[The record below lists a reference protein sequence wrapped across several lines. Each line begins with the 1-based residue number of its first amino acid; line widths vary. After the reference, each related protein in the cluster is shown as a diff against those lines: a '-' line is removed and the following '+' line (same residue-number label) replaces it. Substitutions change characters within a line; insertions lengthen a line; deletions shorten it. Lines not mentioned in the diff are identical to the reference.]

1 MKQERT
7 TILHVEDDE
16 DDREFLSDAVKKVD
30 PAVDIIM
37 LVDGQQALEYLNKL
51 NHEVTQPSL
60 IVLDLNLP
68 FIDGK
73 EVFKKIRQ
81 NSFLDNVPVI
91 VFSSGEHP
99 GDKALFSKLGI
110 EYITKP
116 TQVSNMGE
124 IANHM
129 LDVATAR

>member
-1 MKQERT
+1 MKQKRT
-7 TILHVEDDE
+7 TILYVEDDE
-16 DDREFLSDAVKKVD
+16 DDREFLSDAVKKAD
-30 PAVDIIM
+30 PAVDIIIAA
-37 LVDGQQALEYLNKL
+37 DGQQAMDYLNKL
-51 NHEVTQPSL
+51 DHEVKHPSL
-60 IVLDLNLP
+60 IVLDINLP

-81 NSFLDNVPVI
+81 NSFLNAIPII

-99 GDKALFSKLGI
+99 ADKALFNELGI
-110 EYITKP
+110 EYIIKP
-116 TQVSNMGE
+116 TRVSNMGE